1 MKKLLTTLSIM
12 AFVSTFASADEIK
25 FTGGV
30 DSSWANP
37 ANWTKVTAPKETPY
51 DPSNINNTTILEID
65 ANKTM
70 VLDRDGVSFMEFR
83 FTAVN
88 ATFDLGGKTI
98 THDLAQSQSNE
109 NRRYLVKSVNGIPN
123 NSNFDNG
130 TLISKNSKF
139 GYSDF
144 LMGAYTVDCTFNI
157 GNGTGTSD
165 TLFIFQ
171 DQSFQA
177 YGGNVSTDATYTTTL
192 NINSDAVVTS
202 NKNIYLGYNSDD
214 TSTNNTSGI
223 SASYRKNNSEVFN
236 IYGKVGTYTYNNGT
250 ADVTSTTTFINS
262 SSSAEVNIQ
271 QGGSTTSTSSV
282 LKGKTN
288 VYGTY
293 TNTWNTTIYNDFY
306 VGETGTMSVGN
317 TLLVNNGD
325 FTLADSGTG
334 KVTAMAPTANIY
346 TDGYVD
352 ISGVLVSKVFRING
366 AGGDKANDGYVD
378 AVISGQIISAYSNF
392 KDFAIGDDASKLATI
407 APTAEIVLANGN
419 FTITSTAK
427 LYGSALYI
435 QGNNSVLTMQS
446 KFYDDKAQAKHGGIS
461 IRNNSTLVLDAI
473 DVNYDTTHARQ
484 YDLAT
489 EGGQNA
495 TIDIRKSN
503 RIRYIGFADNKQTLT
518 IDLSN
523 GVAEEGRALV
533 EFDQLTKVG
542 IDIAAVTTNTVALA
556 EGNISNFKGCE
567 NGLVWFSKDYVDSEV
582 WREDFRFVTFD
593 GVAVDDES
601 FYYGEGNL
609 GGTGWEWVE
618 KQINGRDGY
627 LFTLE
632 QVPEPAEWA
641 MIFGAI
647 ALGFIAY
654 RRRK

>member
-1 MKKLLTTLSIM
+1 
-12 AFVSTFASADEIK
+12 
-25 FTGGV
+25 
-30 DSSWANP
+30 
-37 ANWTKVTAPKETPY
+37 
-51 DPSNINNTTILEID
+51 
-65 ANKTM
+65 M
-70 VLDRDGVSFMEFR
+70 VLDRDGASFMEFR
-83 FTAVN
+83 FTGLN

-98 THDLAQSQSNE
+98 TNDLNQSQSNV
-109 NRRYLVKSVNGIPN
+109 NRRYLVKSVNGICD
-123 NSNFDNG
+123 NSIFDNG

-144 LMGAYTVDCTFNI
+144 FMGAFTDDYTFNI
-157 GNGTGTSD
+157 GNGTGTND

-177 YGGNVSTDATYTTTL
+177 YGGNVTKDRTYTTTL

-202 NKNIYLGYNSDD
+202 NASIYLGYNDAD
-214 TSTNNTSGI
+214 TSTNNTNGI
-223 SASYRKNNSEVFN
+223 TASYRTNNSEVFN
-236 IYGKVGTYTYNNGT
+236 IYGKVGTYTYNDGT
-250 ADVTSTTTFINS
+250 ADVTSTTTSIRS
-262 SSSAEVNIQ
+262 ASSAEVNIM

-282 LKGKTN
+282 LRGKTN
-288 VYGTY
+288 IHGSFT
-293 TNTWNTTIYNDFY
+293 TTSNTTAYNGFY
-306 VGETGTMSVGN
+306 VGDTGTISVGGK
-317 TLLVNNGD
+317 LLVNNGD
-325 FTLADSGTG
+325 FTMADSGTG
-334 KVTAMAPTANIY
+334 KVTSLVKEANIY

-352 ISGVLVSKVFRING
+352 IGGVIATSVFRING
-366 AGGDKANDGYVD
+366 SGGDKANGGYVT
-378 AVISGQIISAYSNF
+378 AVISGQIISANNNF
-392 KDFAIGDDASKLATI
+392 KYFAIGDDASKLATI
-407 APTAEIVLANGN
+407 APASEIDLANGN
-419 FTITSTAK
+419 FTVTSTAK
-427 LYGSALYI
+427 LYGSVLYI
-435 QGNNSVLTMQS
+435 KGNGSVLTMQA
-446 KFYDDKAQAKHGGIS
+446 KFYDDKVQASGGGIS

-484 YDLAT
+484 YDLGT
-489 EGGQNA
+489 KNGQNA

-533 EFDQLTKVG
+533 EFDQLTKVN
-542 IDIAAVTTNTVALA
+542 IDIAGVSTNTVALA
-556 EGNISNFKGCE
+556 EGNIINFKGFE

-601 FYYGEGNL
+601 FYYGSGNL

-618 KQINGRDGY
+618 KQINGRDGF
-627 LFTLE
+627 LFTIP

-647 ALGFIAY
+647 ALGFVAY